1 MGIYEELEVTPII
14 NACGYVTRFSGS
26 LMLPEVVEAM
36 VEASKVYVSIA
47 ELQEA
52 AGSIIAEYTG
62 AESGYVTSGAAAGLT
77 LAAASCI
84 AGNDRDRIARLPD
97 TGDAPNEIV
106 IPGPHR
112 DSYDRCFR
120 LCGARIVMAG
130 SPDQCTADDLAAAIG
145 ERTAAVAWFSA
156 YEQVSLP
163 LAEVVRIA
171 HAAGTRVIVDA
182 AVALPP
188 PENLRR
194 FVETG
199 ADLVSFSGGKDLRGP
214 QTSGFLAGSKELM
227 QSVALQHQDFAAYN
241 GTWDPESEF
250 LGPGHGIGRPMK
262 VGKEELAGLL
272 VALRLYVERDHA
284 AEDEQQAAGA
294 RLVASRLAEFPGM
307 TVETGRSHTP
317 GHFVRVT
324 LEPQAGGPT
333 ARQIAAELANGKPR
347 IMVAPAFFNEDL
359 EFTIGFA
366 TLQPGEAETIAERL
380 VEVFARERR

>member
-1 MGIYEELEVTPII
+1 MGIYEELEVTPIM
-14 NACGYVTRFSGS
+14 NACGYVTRLSGS
-26 LMLPEVVEAM
+26 LMLPEVMDAM
-36 VEASKVYVSIA
+36 VEASRVYVSIA

-77 LAAASCI
+77 LAAAACL
-84 AGNDRDRIARLPD
+84 AGTDRDRIARLPD

-120 LCGARIVMAG
+120 LSGARIVMAG
-130 SPDQCTADDLAAAIG
+130 TPEQCSRDDLEAAIG
-145 ERTAAVAWFSA
+145 PKTAAVAWFSA
-156 YEQVSLP
+156 YEPHSLSID
-163 LAEVVRIA
+163 EIVDVA
-171 HAAGTRVIVDA
+171 HAHGVRVIVDA
-182 AVALPP
+182 AIALPP
-188 PENLRR
+188 AENMRR
-194 FVETG
+194 FTEAG

-214 QTSGFLAGSKELM
+214 QTTGFLAGHADLI

-241 GTWDPESEF
+241 GQWDPESEY

-284 AEDEQQAAGA
+284 QEDRTQADGA
-294 RLVASRLAEFPGM
+294 QMVASKLAGIPGFHIE
-307 TVETGRSHTP
+307 VGRSHTP

-324 LEPQAGGPT
+324 VDADTVGLDA
-333 ARQIAAELANGKPR
+333 AQIAERLASGRPR
-347 IMVAPAFFNEDL
+347 IMVAPAFFNEHKV
-359 EFTIGFA
+359 FTIGFA
-366 TLQPGEAETIAERL
+366 TLQPGEAEVIADRIL
-380 VEVFARERR
+380 SVVSSAT

>member
-1 MGIYEELEVTPII
+1 MGIYEELEVTPVI

-36 VEASKVYVSIA
+36 VEASKAYVSIA

-77 LAAASCI
+77 LAAATCI
-84 AGNDRDRIARLPD
+84 AGTDRDRIARLPD
-97 TGDAPNEIV
+97 TGDAANEIV

-130 SPDQCTADDLAAAIG
+130 SPDLCTEDDLAATISA
-145 ERTAAVAWFSA
+145 RTAAVAWFSA
-156 YEQVSLP
+156 YEPVSLS
-163 LAEVVRIA
+163 LADVVRIA
-171 HAAGTRVIVDA
+171 HAAGTKVIVDA

-214 QTSGFLAGSKELM
+214 QTSGFLAGSRELM
-227 QSVALQHQDFAAYN
+227 KSVALQHQDFAAYN
-241 GTWDPESEF
+241 GTWDPESEY

-272 VALRLYVERDHA
+272 VALRLYGERDHA

-294 RLVASRLAEFPGM
+294 RLVASRIQGM
-307 TVETGRSHTP
+307 SGITVETGRSHTP
-317 GHFVRVT
+317 GHYVRLTVDVHA
-324 LEPQAGGPT
+324 AGTT
-333 ARQIAAELANGKPR
+333 ARQIASELAGGKPR
-347 IMVAPAFFNEDL
+347 IMVAPAFFNEDREL
-359 EFTIGFA
+359 TIGFA
-366 TLQPGEAETIAERL
+366 TLQPGEAEVIAERL
-380 VEVFARERR
+380 VEVVARLRR

>member
-1 MGIYEELEVTPII
+1 MGIYEELEVTPVI

-77 LAAASCI
+77 LAAAACI
-84 AGNDRDRIARLPD
+84 AGTDRDRIARLPD
-97 TGDAPNEIV
+97 TGEAPNEIV

-120 LCGARIVMAG
+120 LSGARVVMAG
-130 SPDQCTADDLAAAIG
+130 TPDHCSVDDLAATLS

-156 YEQVSLP
+156 YEPASLS
-163 LAEVVRIA
+163 LTEVVRIA

-188 PENLRR
+188 PDNLRR

-241 GTWDPESEF
+241 GTWDPESEY

-272 VALRLYVERDHA
+272 VALRLYAERDHA
-284 AEDEQQAAGA
+284 AEDDQQSAGA
-294 RLVASRLAEFPGM
+294 TLVASRLQGIPGI
-307 TVETGRSHTP
+307 TIETGRSHTP

-324 LEPQAGGPT
+324 LDTNATGPT

-347 IMVAPAFFNEDL
+347 IMVAPAFFNEDR

-366 TLQPGEAETIAERL
+366 TLQPGEAEIIAERL
-380 VEVFARERR
+380 VEVIDRLRR

>member
-26 LMLPEVVEAM
+26 LMLPKVVEAM

-77 LAAASCI
+77 LAAAACI
-84 AGNDRDRIARLPD
+84 AGTDRDRIARLPG
-97 TGDAPNEIV
+97 TGDLPNEIV

-120 LCGARIVMAG
+120 LSGARIVMAG
-130 SPDQCTADDLAAAIG
+130 SPAHCSADDLAATLS

-156 YEQVSLP
+156 YEPASLS
-163 LAEVVRIA
+163 LADVVRIA
-171 HAAGTRVIVDA
+171 HAADTKVIVDA

-214 QTSGFLAGSKELM
+214 QTSGFLAGSRELM

-241 GTWDPESEF
+241 GTWDPESEY

-284 AEDEQQAAGA
+284 AEDDQQSAGA
-294 RLVASRLAEFPGM
+294 RLVASRLQGITGI

-324 LEPQAGGPT
+324 LDANAGGPT
-333 ARQIAAELANGKPR
+333 ARQIAAELASGKPR
-347 IMVAPAFFNEDL
+347 IMVAPAFFNEDR

-366 TLQPGEAETIAERL
+366 TLQPGEAEIIADRV
-380 VEVFARERR
+380 VEVFARQKR